1 MTKIKVFNSLI
12 SFILLLCLFSACQ
25 RKEGIEKGEKVPDFE
40 TTDLQ
45 GNKIKLSDY
54 KGKVVML
61 YFWADFCPTCQRE
74 FPATQA
80 YYEKLKGKDFELLAI
95 NVGEPAAASKKF
107 REKYG
112 ATFQMLLDTTKKIS
126 ETFGIR
132 ELPTNYFVTPD
143 GKVARKIT
151 GFVGESQVKIMIEQN
166 KLN

>member
-1 MTKIKVFNSLI
+1 MTKSNRGNYFFLY
-12 SFILLLCLFSACQ
+12 FLLLCFFAACQ
-25 RKEGIEKGEKVPDFE
+25 RKDGIAKGEKAPDFE
-40 TTDLQ
+40 TTDLK
-45 GNKIKLSDY
+45 GNKVTLSAY

-61 YFWADFCPTCQRE
+61 YFWADFCPTCQKE

-95 NVGEPAAASKKF
+95 NVGEPASASKKF

-112 ATFQMLLDTTKKIS
+112 ATFPMLLDTTKKIS
-126 ETFGIR
+126 ETFGIK
-132 ELPTNYFVTPD
+132 ELPTNYFVTPN
-143 GKVARKIT
+143 GTVARKIT

>member
-1 MTKIKVFNSLI
+1 MKTKHCHYLI
-12 SFILLLCLFSACQ
+12 SFILLLALFSACQ
-25 RKEGIEKGEKVPDFE
+25 QKNGIEKGEKVPDFE

-45 GNKIKLSDY
+45 GNKIKLSDH

-112 ATFQMLLDTTKKIS
+112 ATFPMLLDTTKKIS
-126 ETFGIR
+126 ETFEIK
-132 ELPTNYFVTPD
+132 ELPTNYFVTPN
-143 GKVARKIT
+143 GTVARKIT